1 VKFLALT
8 LIRFYQTTI
17 SPTLPSSCRFY
28 PTCSAYAREAVERWG
43 VWKGGA
49 LTLRRLL
56 RCRPFGGQG
65 YDPVPEK
72 EVLGARGWV
81 PSRGSPV
88 EEEVSG
94 SSVS

>member
-1 VKFLALT
+1 VRFLALA

-28 PTCSAYAREAVERWG
+28 PTCSAYAGEAVERWG
-43 VWKGGA
+43 VWKGCG

-56 RCRPFGGQG
+56 RCRPFGGHG

-72 EVLGARGWV
+72 EVLGAMGWV
-81 PSRGSPV
+81 PGRGSRV
-88 EEEVSG
+88 EEKVSG
-94 SSVS
+94 RPVS